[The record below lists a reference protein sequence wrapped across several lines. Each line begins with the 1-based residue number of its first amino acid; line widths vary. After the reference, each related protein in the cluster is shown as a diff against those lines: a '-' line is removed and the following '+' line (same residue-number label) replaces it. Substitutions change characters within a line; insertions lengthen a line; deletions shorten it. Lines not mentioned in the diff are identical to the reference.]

1 MLVYMKTKTENKGM
15 FSEATVSN
23 TPMDCKKKNAIIMY
37 DEIGSKQSKKHAA
50 KDNVESMEEQ
60 QLHASVPNKLVDRL
74 YVFTIPFKLN

>member
-1 MLVYMKTKTENKGM
+1 
-15 FSEATVSN
+15 
-23 TPMDCKKKNAIIMY
+23 MY